1 MEKDVASTFV
11 GLGNPGNS
19 EAAQAVEDANALGV
33 SPDTGA
39 EDTGQAKDTPV
50 DDSTVKEP
58 DAEGLT
64 DEQFDKLIAR
74 MVSDPKSPYN
84 KNKAWQ
90 RIISQRD
97 THSKRADSMLAR
109 LAKSNPQAARE
120 LLLDEGM
127 PEDEVDSHLESM
139 GADLSVTTPKTQEAS
154 GIDLEF
160 VNLLKGMNIDY
171 DTLTPEQR
179 QYWKF
184 QYQFNRQMMQP
195 VQKFISDAQ
204 SEKKKQEVAKIQA
217 SFGTEEK
224 ELQELCKT
232 KYAMNWD
239 NEVVPELEN
248 YLKEHPQFVGT
259 PKQLFSIVFFDK
271 GEELGKKAKAIEDSK
286 LNEEK
291 KRIKSEEPGSTGKGT
306 SIPEGVG
313 KNFNKTWDW
322 TGRNR

>member
-1 MEKDVASTFV
+1 MEDVSTF
-11 GLGNPGNS
+11 LGTGNVGNS
-19 EAAQAVEDANALGV
+19 DAAQAVDDATSPDV
-33 SPDTGA
+33 SPDTGVD
-39 EDTGQAKDTPV
+39 EGQAQDTSV

-58 DAEGLT
+58 DIEGLP
-64 DEQFDKLIAR
+64 DEQFEKLIAR
-74 MVSDPKSPYN
+74 LVSDPKSPFN

-90 RIISQRD
+90 RIITQRD
-97 THSKRADSMLAR
+97 SHSKRADTMLAK
-109 LAKSNPQAARE
+109 LAKANPQAARE

-127 PEDEVDSHLESM
+127 QEDSVDSYLETL
-139 GADLSVTTPKTQEAS
+139 GADLSQSQTVPKSQETP

-171 DTLTPEQR
+171 DNLTPEQR

-195 VQKFISDAQ
+195 VQKFISETQ
-204 SEKKKQEVAKIQA
+204 GEKKKQEMSKIQE
-217 SFGTEEK
+217 SMNKEEV

-239 NEVVPELEN
+239 NEVVPELEK

-271 GEELGKKAKAIEDSK
+271 GEELGKKAKAIEDAK
-286 LNEEK
+286 LNDEK
-291 KRIKSEEPGSTGKGT
+291 RRIKSEEPGSTGKGG

-313 KNFNKTWDW
+313 KSWNKTWEW
-322 TGRNR
+322 AGRER